1 LFAHPEIATII
12 LIEKDIEKKKN
23 EFVIMLVCFEIS
35 WAQFC
40 FYVTQI
46 KQFNSKAIIGLIL
59 MKNANK

>member
-1 LFAHPEIATII
+1 
-12 LIEKDIEKKKN
+12 
-23 EFVIMLVCFEIS
+23 LVCFEIS